1 MNEAELLF
9 TDVLGCDR
17 TSLYLNKDKIID
29 KKSALSVA
37 AALKRRFQG
46 EPIQYILGKA
56 EFMGLD
62 FEVNP
67 DVLIPRPET
76 EILVETAIRL
86 SCVINKN
93 KKDPLRILDLCTGSG
108 CIAVSLA
115 ASIAAAEV
123 TASDISQAAINT
135 ACVNARNH
143 KVKINFILSDLFSRI
158 APSDYDMIVSNPPY
172 ISSAE
177 FACLQPEI
185 YFEPRIAL
193 HAGDD
198 GMSFYRRII
207 KDATAYLKKNGF
219 LIIEMG
225 YNHSDRT
232 SALIEESG
240 YFSVEEIIK
249 DYSGIKRIM
258 VAKKNG

>member
-1 MNEAELLF
+1 MNETELLF

-17 TSLYLNKDKIID
+17 ASLYLNKDKIID
-29 KKSALSVA
+29 RNSALSIA
-37 AALKRRFQG
+37 AALKRRFHG

-62 FEVNP
+62 FKVNRN
-67 DVLIPRPET
+67 VLIPRPET
-76 EILVETAIRL
+76 EILVETTIRF
-86 SCVINKN
+86 SSVINKN
-93 KKDPLRILDLCTGSG
+93 KKSPLRILDLCTGSG

-123 TASDISQAAINT
+123 TASDISRAAINT

-143 KVKINFILSDLFSRI
+143 KVKINFILSNLFSTI
-158 APSDYDMIVSNPPY
+158 ASSNYDIIVSNPPY

-177 FACLQPEI
+177 FVCLQPEI

-193 HAGDD
+193 DAGDD
-198 GMSFYRRII
+198 GISFYRRII
-207 KDATAYLKKNGF
+207 KDAPAYLKKNGF
-219 LIIEMG
+219 LIMEMG
-225 YNHSDRT
+225 YNQSDRI
-232 SALIEESG
+232 SELIEKSRC
-240 YFSVEEIIK
+240 FCVEEIVK
-249 DYSGIKRIM
+249 DYSGIKRVM